1 MATPGPAEPQGT
13 PAHRSVTVSVWP
25 PSICGTMTIA
35 WVLFVSAFA
44 FFAKL
49 VLACLVSFH

>member
-1 MATPGPAEPQGT
+1 MATPDPAEPQGT